1 MSRKPISHPA
11 VQGGPIP
18 LRESCH
24 PPSGPFHHRRE
35 WPGQSLLVPAPE
47 GPRGARSRLGA
58 EVPGD
63 AGPHQSWGPRC
74 GSHAGKAESARLSP
88 LETRRRGQAGR
99 GSPGAAQSCTP
110 ASCWQSGA
118 AGAGPGPSFTNT
130 WSPQEFQWGKQE
142 AIGWGPEPPRGGEQ
156 RGPQHP
162 EAGDPEKP
170 PSSDKEVFPPEND
183 LRDPRPAPGGPQPRS
198 TVCRLDGFLLN
209 AWGALGLPRPRRAR
223 MLAEG
228 LRKTP
233 GAERLAGE
241 EEKRDGTGKP
251 PGGNQGLH
259 TR

>member
-1 MSRKPISHPA
+1 MR
-11 VQGGPIP
+11 V
-18 LRESCH
+18 
-24 PPSGPFHHRRE
+24 
-35 WPGQSLLVPAPE
+35 
-47 GPRGARSRLGA
+47 AR
-58 EVPGD
+58 
-63 AGPHQSWGPRC
+63 
-74 GSHAGKAESARLSP
+74 
-88 LETRRRGQAGR
+88 
-99 GSPGAAQSCTP
+99 
-110 ASCWQSGA
+110 WQSGVCA
-118 AGAGPGPSFTNT
+118 PVPAGDPKARAGGARFARGRSELHSRFLLAKWGGRGWARAKFYKHLVSPGVK
-130 WSPQEFQWGKQE
+130 WGKQE

-162 EAGDPEKP
+162 EAGGPEKP

-233 GAERLAGE
+233 GAKRLAGE

>member
-1 MSRKPISHPA
+1 
-11 VQGGPIP
+11 
-18 LRESCH
+18 
-24 PPSGPFHHRRE
+24 E

-74 GSHAGKAESARLSP
+74 GSHAGKAESALPSP
-88 LETRRRGQAGR
+88 LETRRRGLGPAPEVQAGR
-99 GSPGAAQSCTP
+99 GSLGAAQSCP
-110 ASCWQSGA
+110 PSSCWQSGE

-130 WSPQEFQWGKQE
+130 WSPQEFKGGKQE
-142 AIGWGPEPPRGGEQ
+142 AIGWGPGLPRGGEQ

-162 EAGDPEKP
+162 AAEDPEKP
-170 PSSDKEVFPPEND
+170 PSSDKEVFPPGND
-183 LRDPRPAPGGPQPRS
+183 LRDPRSAPGGPQPRS
-198 TVCRLDGFLLN
+198 TICRLDGFLLN
-209 AWGALGLPRPRRAR
+209 AWGALGLPRPRRAG

-228 LRKTP
+228 LRKIP
-233 GAERLAGE
+233 GPERLAGE